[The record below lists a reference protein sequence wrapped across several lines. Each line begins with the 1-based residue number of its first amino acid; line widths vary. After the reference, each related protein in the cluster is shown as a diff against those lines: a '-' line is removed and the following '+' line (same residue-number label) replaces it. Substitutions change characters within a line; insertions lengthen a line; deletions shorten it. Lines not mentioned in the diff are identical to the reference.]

1 MCVRGG
7 YWARCR
13 QLEALIAQRVLLSAN
28 FDDYLN
34 IEERGTELDE
44 VVRASRADGRWDEGV
59 HTRSTRM
66 HQG

>member
-1 MCVRGG
+1 
-7 YWARCR
+7 
-13 QLEALIAQRVLLSAN
+13 LEALIAQRVLLSAN

-44 VVRASRADGRWDEGV
+44 VVRASRADGLWDEGV